1 MGDGDGLYWEVEMR
15 DVYSGGYVDGNVI
28 FGGLLCL
35 LRVG

>member
-15 DVYSGGYVDGNVI
+15 DVYSGGYENGNVT

-35 LRVG
+35 LCVG